1 MTIYNLYIIYKA
13 QDENHMKY
21 TLYLVI
27 IEE

>member
-1 MTIYNLYIIYKA
+1 MTTYDLYIIYKS